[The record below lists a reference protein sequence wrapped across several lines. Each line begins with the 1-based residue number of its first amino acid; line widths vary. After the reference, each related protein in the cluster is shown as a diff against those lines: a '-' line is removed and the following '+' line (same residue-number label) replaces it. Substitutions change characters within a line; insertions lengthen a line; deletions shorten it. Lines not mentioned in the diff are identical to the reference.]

1 MSFSTTPHHAHHHHH
16 GDADREAIQQLEG
29 KIRSE
34 RTTCGEKVRW
44 LEMMVSHHV
53 CLSLS
58 CLFSLS
64 PPSPSPVHP
73 IAYRLSPLPPPLP
86 SPPLSLLLS
95 SLFTPS
101 PTPLLPPPQSLYYA
115 GMFLW
120 LTGKHDKAREYV
132 SRMLKMSPTSKE
144 VWLPAPHHPCSVIN
158 LIITGAYPPRLDR
171 PDLQQR
177 CICEEISEVL

>member
-1 MSFSTTPHHAHHHHH
+1 MVLCSSMLMIHAHKKCKTVGELQYYTSPRPPHHH

-73 IAYRLSPLPPPLP
+73 IASPLP
-86 SPPLSLLLS
+86 SSLS
-95 SLFTPS
+95 SLHFPLPLLPPYLFSYPS
-101 PTPLLPPPQSLYYA
+101 VLPPPQSLYYA

-132 SRMLKMSPTSKE
+132 SRMLKMSPASKE
-144 VWLPAPHHPCSVIN
+144 VWLS
-158 LIITGAYPPRLDR
+158 
-171 PDLQQR
+171 
-177 CICEEISEVL
+177 SM

>member
-64 PPSPSPVHP
+64 PPSPSPFHP
-73 IAYRLSPLPPPLP
+73 IASPLP
-86 SPPLSLLLS
+86 SPLSLS
-95 SLFTPS
+95 SLFTS
-101 PTPLLPPPQSLYYA
+101 FPTPPSSPVPLLCRDVLMADRETRQSQRVCQSYA
-115 GMFLW
+115 Q
-120 LTGKHDKAREYV
+120 DV
-132 SRMLKMSPTSKE
+132 SCLQRGLVTCSPS
-144 VWLPAPHHPCSVIN
+144 SM
-158 LIITGAYPPRLDR
+158 
-171 PDLQQR
+171 
-177 CICEEISEVL
+177 